1 MPLPGPPKYQTST
14 QVLAKLPKA
23 VLDKAAAERAIFDAE
38 LKKKQEQETAEAQ
51 AAAEAKLAAEAQAA
65 HAKSANARQVKP
77 RPLSAH
83 ASEFA
88 TLKIHPSSSMLEIRK
103 AYLKLAMKTHPD
115 KNGNTPET
123 TTAFQKIQ
131 AAYETLTKPQKNG
144 GSKRRIC
151 RMYRKTK
158 KTHRRTKH
166 CRKTQNCL
174 ISKK

>member
-1 MPLPGPPKYQTST
+1 MPLPGKPKTQTRDEVDSKLSKK
-14 QVLAKLPKA
+14 VLAEADEK
-23 VLDKAAAERAIFDAE
+23 RSIFDAE

-65 HAKSANARQVKP
+65 REAHSNAKSANARHVKP
-77 RPLSAH
+77 RPKY

-88 TLKIHPSSSMLEIRK
+88 TLKIHPSSSISEIRQ
-103 AYLKLAMKTHPD
+103 AYLKLARETHPD
-115 KNGNTPET
+115 KNGNTPEA

-131 AAYETLTKPQKNG
+131 EAYEKLTKSPKNG
-144 GSKRRIC
+144 GSKRHIR

-166 CRKTQNCL
+166 RKTQN
-174 ISKK
+174 SKK